1 MNESGS
7 KSNGVE
13 LTQDSLTDPLTRYRV
28 LQEEI
33 SILQERVRPTST
45 GHIHTTINQLRARC
59 EEIENQLSPEL
70 KTWVLLNKK

>member
-7 KSNGVE
+7 ASNGVV
-13 LTQDSLTDPLTRYRV
+13 LTQDNLTDPLTRYRV

-33 SILQERVRPTST
+33 HILQERVRPTST
-45 GHIHTTINQLRARC
+45 GHIRTTISQLIERC
-59 EEIENQLSPEL
+59 KEIENQLPSEL